1 MKNCILALS
10 EFFLLL
16 CTGAIFIILFVI
28 IHQTL
33 KQISFFGK
41 KAYVVVA
48 ICVSLLCITGLHQHF
63 FATTDNSATTG
74 QGDTLTNEFNFL
86 LLPYKALALAILLTL
101 VLLFLCKAGSWEK
114 YKSMFKH
121 PQRRIKESN
130 HDEKSDEERRIRK

>member
-16 CTGAIFIILFVI
+16 CTGAIFIILFAI

-33 KQISFFGK
+33 KQIFFFGK
-41 KAYVVVA
+41 KACVVVA

-63 FATTDNSATTG
+63 FATTDSSATTG

-86 LLPYKALALAILLTL
+86 LLPYTALTLAILLTL
-101 VLLFLCKAGSWEK
+101 LLLFLFKTFSSHGSKRLSK
-114 YKSMFKH
+114 YRE
-121 PQRRIKESN
+121 RRIEKLR
-130 HDEKSDEERRIRK
+130 HCDKSDEESHIRK